1 MEFIDEQSFGVQMLS
16 NSTFLI
22 TGGTGS
28 FGNTLVSHLL
38 KTDVSEIRIFSR
50 DESKQHYMK
59 QSIQDKRVRFFLGDV
74 RNFDSV
80 SHAVQGADY
89 VFHAAALKHVPAG
102 EIFPWEFTQTNLGGS
117 HNLLRAIE
125 SSSVQRAVFLSTDKA
140 VYPVNAMGMTKA
152 MMEKLVR
159 SSNYSTSSVN
169 LITRYGNVIG
179 SRGSVIPQFISSLQK
194 FGKVQVT
201 NLEMTRFMM
210 SLEDSVSLVLFALEN
225 GTPGDLFVQ
234 KAPGASVENIVGAL
248 ALLLKV
254 NDPEIEIVGVRPGEK
269 IHETLLTAEEKF
281 RSLEHDNF
289 FQVSNVGNYDSIKS
303 NMQNLTANEYSSNT
317 TAQLSSEEL
326 AELLSGIPLIQDL
339 IG

>member
-1 MEFIDEQSFGVQMLS
+1 MELTDEQGFGVQMFS

-28 FGNTLVSHLL
+28 FGNTLVSYLL

-80 SHAVQGADY
+80 SHAVQGSDY

-102 EIFPWEFTQTNLGGS
+102 ELYPWEFTQTNIGGS

-125 SSSVQRAVFLSTDKA
+125 SSSVQRSVFLSTDKA
-140 VYPVNAMGMTKA
+140 VYPVNAMGMTKS

-194 FGKVQVT
+194 FAKVQVT

-234 KAPGASVENIVGAL
+234 KAPGASVESIVGAL
-248 ALLLKV
+248 ALLLKIK
-254 NDPEIEIVGVRPGEK
+254 DPEIEIIGVRPGEK

-281 RSLEHDNF
+281 RSFEHDNF
-289 FQVSNVGNYDSIKS
+289 FQVSNVGNHDSIKS
-303 NMQNLTANEYSSNT
+303 NMQNLTAKEYSSNT
-317 TAQLSSEEL
+317 TVQLSSEEL
-326 AELLSGIPLIQDL
+326 AELLSGIPLIQDM
-339 IG
+339 IR